1 MKTKPELLKEI
12 EDILVVVRQGL
23 AMHGGNVE
31 VVDLDMETGQV
42 FVRLQGACVGC
53 PLSDMTLKSGIEEAL
68 LGMIPELKEVINV
81 DATPATEPAAE

>member
-81 DATPATEPAAE
+81 DATPATEPAVE

>member
-68 LGMIPELKEVINV
+68 LGMVPELTEVINV
-81 DATPATEPAAE
+81 DATPATEPAAV